1 MFRFALFL
9 PLKSFFYMRRMLW
22 AVLLLPV
29 LTYAQTKPI
38 TLEDIFKK
46 NTFRS
51 EQVRG
56 FAAESSDALFNESD
70 IKDESGQRLRFSD
83 FTASTDKK
91 HILFST
97 ENEPIY
103 RRSSKSTV

>member
-9 PLKSFFYMRRMLW
+9 PLKPFFYMRRMLW
-22 AVLLLPV
+22 AVMLLPV

-46 NTFRS
+46 NTFRG
-51 EQVRG
+51 EKVRG
-56 FAAESSDALFNESD
+56 FEAESTDALFTESD
-70 IKDESGQRLRFSD
+70 IKDESGRRLTFPG

-97 ENEPIY
+97 ENEPI
-103 RRSSKSTV
+103 